1 MQDLAMYILEIL
13 MNSIHA
19 NSKLIKL
26 LISFITNDDEVKIIV
41 EDDGKGMDEER
52 LKNVSSPFSTS
63 RTTRK
68 IGLGVAFLKSLC
80 ESCEGDL
87 VIESKVGVGT
97 KTTATYKLSHI
108 DSPPLGN
115 IGEMMMFAIQANE
128 KIDYEFD
135 FIKDDYHFNFN
146 TKDIREQLGGINLD
160 NPDVLLWIK
169 DYINQEIRREDL

>member
-52 LKNVSSPFSTS
+52 LKTVVSPFSTS

-87 VIESKVGVGT
+87 VIESEVGVGT
-97 KTTATYKLSHI
+97 KTTATYRLSHI
-108 DSPPLGN
+108 DCPPLGN
-115 IGEMMMFAIQANE
+115 IGEMMMFAIQANQS
-128 KIDYEFD
+128 IDYEFD
-135 FIKDDYHFNFN
+135 YIKDDYHFSFK